1 MELLRGTAPKVEFDL
16 PTADAAGVSATYS
29 MDGASPQN
37 TIVSVA
43 NGVASAQLPYL
54 PEEGTMKVVWTFTI
68 PGVGSGTFNETEIY
82 DIVTPY
88 LPIKEIVAM
97 GVSTE
102 DAKKVESAVRHVI
115 NAHTGQSFGHEKN
128 KTYTIEGHGD
138 TAVRLPKRLIEIKGL
153 ATLTEVLDHKA
164 TIITSDG
171 WYLKKSWAN
180 SRPRV
185 DASDSTYWGDISG
198 NGVFNNTTYKDHDDS
213 YNPGYETVALPGG
226 GSASVLNDP
235 TITPV
240 TSRPA
245 AVTTSRTGEVFTGGV
260 TVAPT
265 ASGGATKWKS
275 DYPFEITGDWGYERV
290 PEPVREAARLLV
302 NDYACS
308 EQLYR
313 DRYLESIKA
322 ADWRL
327 QFSTRA
333 WDHTGN
339 ARADHLLAEFVL
351 MDWWVI

>member
-1 MELLRGTAPKVEFDL
+1 MEILRGTAPVVEFDL
-16 PTADAAGVSATYS
+16 PTNNTEVDAATYS
-29 MDGASPQN
+29 VNGGAPQTLTVTVSDGTAK
-37 TIVSVA
+37 
-43 NGVASAQLPYL
+43 AQLPYL
-54 PEEGTMKVVWTFTI
+54 TLEGESQVDWTFRI
-68 PGVGSGTFNETEIY
+68 GSDTFTETEFY
-82 DIVTPY
+82 DVVTPY
-88 LPIKEIVAM
+88 LSIKEIVGM
-97 GVSTE
+97 GLSPVE
-102 DAKKVESAVRHVI
+102 AKKVEAAVRHVI
-115 NAHTGQSFGHEKN
+115 NAHTGQSFGYEKD

-198 NGVFNNTTYKDHDDS
+198 NGVFNNTTYKDYDDS
-213 YNPGYETVALPGG
+213 YNPGYEEVPLAGG
-226 GSASVLNDP
+226 GSASVLTDP
-235 TITPV
+235 TIEPV
-240 TSRPA
+240 ASRP
-245 AVTTSRTGEVFTGGV
+245 GGV
-260 TVAPT
+260 IVTPT

-275 DYPFEITGDWGYERV
+275 DYPFEITGDWGYKRV

-327 QFSTRA
+327 QFSARA